1 MNLQLKYSI
10 DSNSD
15 DSGGNSSPPQLSPS
29 KDLPPSSAFGKARDR
44 STFKGVIDKFV
55 GSFNDLINKDKQSTE
70 QEKEME
76 ISGPYNAKH
85 VTHVGFDASTGEFTG
100 LPQEWQTLL
109 QHSGISKVEQYQ
121 NPQVSI
127 VYMYI
132 YYSDLGLFLYI

>member
-1 MNLQLKYSI
+1 MVNTTDGYCCI
-10 DSNSD
+10 HANNS
-15 DSGGNSSPPQLSPS
+15 
-29 KDLPPSSAFGKARDR
+29 R
-44 STFKGVIDKFV
+44 SLRNI
-55 GSFNDLINKDKQSTE
+55 DLINKDKQSNQE

-121 NPQVSI
+121 NPQVNGVMWSDVEPCIDFACRLYWMPLASI
-127 VYMYI
+127 KKIEIMMNPCI
-132 YYSDLGLFLYI
+132 IKWKEPTR

>member
-1 MNLQLKYSI
+1 MVNTADDYCCI
-10 DSNSD
+10 HTNNS
-15 DSGGNSSPPQLSPS
+15 
-29 KDLPPSSAFGKARDR
+29 R
-44 STFKGVIDKFV
+44 SLRNI
-55 GSFNDLINKDKQSTE
+55 DLINKDKQSNQE

-121 NPQVSI
+121 NPQVNGVMWSVVEPCI
-127 VYMYI
+127 
-132 YYSDLGLFLYI
+132 DFACRLYWMPLAFIKKIEIMMNPCIIKWKEPTR

>member
-1 MNLQLKYSI
+1 MVNTTGPILGQHATQ
-10 DSNSD
+10 DS
-15 DSGGNSSPPQLSPS
+15 
-29 KDLPPSSAFGKARDR
+29 
-44 STFKGVIDKFV
+44 VI
-55 GSFNDLINKDKQSTE
+55 DLINKDKQSNQE

-121 NPQVSI
+121 NPQVKEGRH
-127 VYMYI
+127 VLQWRAL
-132 YYSDLGLFLYI
+132 D

>member
-1 MNLQLKYSI
+1 MYYI
-10 DSNSD
+10 
-15 DSGGNSSPPQLSPS
+15 
-29 KDLPPSSAFGKARDR
+29 
-44 STFKGVIDKFV
+44 
-55 GSFNDLINKDKQSTE
+55 DLINKDKQPNQE

-121 NPQVSI
+121 NPQVNYIIII
-127 VYMYI
+127 VK
-132 YYSDLGLFLYI
+132 LFTHNLKLRPYWMLLVFTKKIEITMNLYIIKWKEPTR